1 MKKIVYY
8 LSATLLVSAAV
19 LSSCKK
25 SDDPTPTP
33 QSPDVSL
40 TIDENNPGAMD
51 KEYTVFTTD
60 ARKVIEVKSK
70 TLANNNMKRVY
81 VYKTQK
87 AKGETAPVLGN
98 EHSEDLTGGST
109 DDAGRMY
116 YRIPDDAKND
126 YTIKLS
132 VDIDNDET
140 RDEDVYHFYFT
151 EDEDFDV
158 ENQDDD
164 VVYGPATITL
174 IYDSKLTRTANARI
188 YSICNSDQDGAYD
201 LTSFAMVGTSLNGS
215 NEIQIGTGA
224 DLVNQGDQG
233 DVADC
238 GTFRKGWDGQNGTTY
253 KKAPTGFG
261 YDNATHNDLEEAFNA
276 VSLPIPTGTV
286 NDVAVGDIYI
296 AKLRNGDNYALVKV
310 TGITEGTNNYIDIS
324 AKRK

>member
-1 MKKIVYY
+1 MKKIAYY
-8 LSATLLVSAAV
+8 LSATLLASAAI

-25 SDDPTPTP
+25 SDDPVPTP

-40 TIDENNPGAMD
+40 TIDENNPGDTD

-60 ARKVIEVKSK
+60 ARKVIEVRSK
-70 TLANNNMKRVY
+70 TVTNNNMKRVY
-81 VYKTQK
+81 VYKSEK
-87 AKGETAPVLGN
+87 AKGETASDLEN
-98 EHSEDLTGGST
+98 ENVAGSST
-109 DDAGRMY
+109 DGAGNHY
-116 YRIPDDAKND
+116 FSIPDDKKND
-126 YTIKLS
+126 YALKIS

-140 RDEDVYHFYFT
+140 RDEDVYYFYFT
-151 EDEDFDV
+151 EDVDFDV

-164 VVYGPATITL
+164 VVYGPGTITL
-174 IYDSKLTRTANARI
+174 IYDSKLTRTTDARI
-188 YSICNSDQDGAYD
+188 YSICNSDQDAAYN
-201 LTSFAMVGTSLNGS
+201 LTTFEMVSTSLNGS

-238 GTFRKGWDGQNGTTY
+238 GTFRKGWDGQNGTTF
-253 KKAPTGFG
+253 KKAPSGFG

-276 VSLPIPTGTV
+276 FSLPIPSGTV

-296 AKLRNGDNYALVKV
+296 AKLRNGNNYGLIKI
-310 TGITEGTNNYIDIS
+310 TGITEGTNNFIEFS